1 MPFLKF
7 SKVNS
12 LKVSSIVLNNFTNDS
27 RVEKQAITL
36 SRAGFNLTVLG
47 LWKEGL
53 ESNQHKDGY
62 KIERIKLLT
71 SFFNGRL
78 GRALKFVEFSVKVA
92 LRIKNTDIIHCH
104 DYHPILSIL
113 FSIFFLGNVSKIIY
127 DAHELETEKNGLTKL
142 SRILVSVL
150 EKWISNRVDGF
161 ITVSFAIQH
170 HYVERFNFKQTE
182 VILNCPPTWKKVS
195 NDLFRKKFKIP
206 QHSSVALY
214 QGGFMPGR
222 AIKDLAQA
230 FQINDIKNIN
240 FVFMGY
246 PASTKEGRESY
257 SLILKKVQ
265 EFENIH
271 FHDPVDPDSLCEFTG
286 SADLGICLIEDLCLS
301 YRFCLPNKFFEYAM
315 AGLPILASDLPEM
328 RKLVEEYDCGVICES
343 MTPDGIVCGLKKLLS
358 KDLKKLGKNAR
369 KMAEDHSWEMQE
381 KKLLRLYDKVLEKK
395 AV

>member
-1 MPFLKF
+1 M
-7 SKVNS
+7 
-12 LKVSSIVLNNFTNDS
+12 KVSSIVLNNFTNDS

-53 ESNQHKDGY
+53 QPNQQKDGY
-62 KIERIKLLT
+62 KIERIQLLT
-71 SFFNGRL
+71 SSLNGKL
-78 GRALKFVEFSVKVA
+78 GRALKFIEFSLKVA
-92 LRIKNTDIIHCH
+92 SRIKNADIIHCH
-104 DYHPILSIL
+104 DYHPILSIF
-113 FSIFFLGNVSKIIY
+113 FSIFFLGNNSRIIY
-127 DAHELETEKNGLTKL
+127 DAHELETEKNGLTKIGR
-142 SRILVSVL
+142 RIVSVL

-161 ITVSFAIQH
+161 ITVSFAIQN
-170 HYVERFNFKQTE
+170 HYVERFNFKHTE

-195 NDLFRKKFKIP
+195 KDLFRKRFKIP
-206 QHSSVALY
+206 QESSVALY

-222 AIKDLAQA
+222 AIKNFAQA

-246 PASTKEGRESY
+246 PASTEEGRESY

-271 FHDPVDPDSLCEFTG
+271 VHDPVAPDSLGELTG

-315 AGLPILASDLPEM
+315 AGVPILVSDLPEM
-328 RKLVEEYDCGVICES
+328 RRLVEEYDCGVVCDSI
-343 MTPDGIVCGLKKLLS
+343 TPDGIVSGLKKLLS

-369 KMAEDHSWEMQE
+369 KMAEDHSWEIQE
-381 KKLLRLYDKVLEKK
+381 KKLLSLYTRILKP
-395 AV
+395 APS

>member
-1 MPFLKF
+1 M
-7 SKVNS
+7 
-12 LKVSSIVLNNFTNDS
+12 KVSSIVLNNFTNDS

-53 ESNQHKDGY
+53 QPNQQKDGY

-71 SFFNGRL
+71 SSFNGKL
-78 GRALKFVEFSVKVA
+78 GRALKFIEFSLKVA
-92 LRIKNTDIIHCH
+92 SRIKNADIIHCH
-104 DYHPILSIL
+104 DYHPILSIF
-113 FSIFFLGNVSKIIY
+113 FSIFFLGNDSRIIY
-127 DAHELETEKNGLTKL
+127 DAHELETEKNGLTKI
-142 SRILVSVL
+142 SRRIVSVL

-161 ITVSFAIQH
+161 ITVSFAIQN
-170 HYVERFNFKQTE
+170 HYVERFNFKHTE
-182 VILNCPPTWKKVS
+182 VILNCPPTWKKAS
-195 NDLFRKKFKIP
+195 KDLFRKSFKIP
-206 QHSSVALY
+206 QESSVALY

-222 AIKDLAQA
+222 AIENLAQA

-246 PASTKEGRESY
+246 PASTEEGRESY

-271 FHDPVDPDSLCEFTG
+271 VHDPVAPDSLGELTG

-315 AGLPILASDLPEM
+315 AGVPILVSDLPEM
-328 RKLVEEYDCGVICES
+328 RRLVEEYDCGVVCDSI
-343 MTPDGIVCGLKKLLS
+343 TPDGIVSGLKKLLS

-369 KMAEDHSWEMQE
+369 KMAEDHSWEIQE
-381 KKLLRLYDKVLEKK
+381 KKLLSLYTRILKP
-395 AV
+395 APS